1 MSKNIPV
8 ITIDGP
14 SGTGKGTLSILLAR
28 RLCWHYLDS
37 GALYRAVA
45 FSIKQQQISLPE
57 VKTIVELIQQL
68 DIQFAMDEIETKKT
82 VMLNGKDITQAIR
95 DEQIS
100 QASSKVAAIPEVR
113 AALVERQQAFR
124 VHPGLVTDGRDMGTV
139 IFPDAPL
146 KIFMTASA
154 NIRAERRYKQLK
166 KKGID
171 ANLKTILAKL
181 NVRDQRDQQRAIA
194 PLRPANDAVYIDTS
208 NLSIETVYQRLWQW
222 VQLRHLVIA

>member
-1 MSKNIPV
+1 MSKKIPV

-14 SGTGKGTLSILLAR
+14 SGTGKGTLSILLAQ
-28 RLCWHYLDS
+28 RLHWHYLDS

-45 FSIKQQQISLPE
+45 FSVKQQQVSFSEI
-57 VKTIVELIQQL
+57 KTIIALVRQL
-68 DIQFAMDEIETKKT
+68 DIQFAMDERKT
-82 VMLNGKDITQAIR
+82 QKRVMLNGEDITRAIR
-95 DEQIS
+95 NEPIS

-113 AALVERQQAFR
+113 AALVERQRAFR
-124 VHPGLVTDGRDMGTV
+124 VRPGLVTDGRDMGTV

-154 NIRAERRYKQLK
+154 KIRAERRYKQLK

-171 ANLKTILAKL
+171 ANLAEILAEL
-181 NVRDQRDQQRAIA
+181 NTRDKRDQQRATA
-194 PLRPANDAVYIDTS
+194 PLCPASGAMYIDTS

-222 VQLRHLVIA
+222 VQQQHLVTA

>member
-1 MSKNIPV
+1 MSIPV